1 MAEAVYALCGVT
13 SVVCAFLLLRTY
25 LSTRA
30 RLLFWSSL
38 CFVGLALNNLL
49 LFFDLVITPALDLS
63 ALRGFLALAA
73 MMILLFGLVWEQR

>member
-1 MAEAVYALCGVT
+1 MWRDERRLRVSVAADVFVDARAPAV
-13 SVVCAFLLLRTY
+13 
-25 LSTRA
+25 
-30 RLLFWSSL
+30 WSSL

-49 LFFDLVITPALDLS
+49 LSFDLVITPALDSS